1 MHYALVG
8 MGVFVFAVGVF
19 VSVMTAQTNHA
30 ASQTVEALSRA
41 NNQPATSTA
50 AEPSTIKPGEN
61 AVNNFVVAPKMPRYL
76 NIPRLGVH
84 ARILSLGILNNGEL
98 ATPGNI
104 YDVGWYNES
113 SSPGQTG
120 AMMVEGYAASGM
132 AEGVFYDLGKL
143 KAGDQVQVVRGDGSI
158 FSYRVVRN
166 QHMGSDANDMNAAM
180 NPVTADRPGLNL
192 ITTADQ
198 SGNRHSH
205 GIIVFTEQ
213 I

>member
-19 VSVMTAQTNHA
+19 VSVMTVQTNHA

-76 NIPRLGVH
+76 NIPKLGVH
-84 ARILSLGILNNGEL
+84 VRILSLSILNNGAL

-104 YDVGWYNES
+104 YDAGWYNES
-113 SSPGQTG
+113 SLPGQSG
-120 AMMVEGYAASGM
+120 AMLLEGYVSGGT
-132 AEGVFYDLGKL
+132 ARGVFYDLGKL
-143 KAGDQVQVVRGDGSI
+143 KAGDQVQIVRGDGSI
-158 FSYRVVRN
+158 FSYRVVRS
-166 QHMGSDANDMNAAM
+166 QSLGGSTDMNTAM
-180 NPVTADRPGLNL
+180 KPATADNPGLNL
-192 ITTADQ
+192 ITITDRADTGSSQ
-198 SGNRHSH
+198 RV
-205 GIIVFTEQ
+205 IVFTEQ

>member
-1 MHYALVG
+1 
-8 MGVFVFAVGVF
+8 
-19 VSVMTAQTNHA
+19 
-30 ASQTVEALSRA
+30 
-41 NNQPATSTA
+41 
-50 AEPSTIKPGEN
+50 
-61 AVNNFVVAPKMPRYL
+61 MPRYL

-158 FSYRVVRN
+158 FSYRVVRS
-166 QHMGSDANDMNAAM
+166 QSLGGSADMNAAM
-180 NPVTADRPGLNL
+180 KPATADNPGLNL
-192 ITTADQ
+192 ITITDRADTGSSQ
-198 SGNRHSH
+198 RV
-205 GIIVFTEQ
+205 IVFTEQ